1 MLRVLTATLALCA
14 VLALAAC
21 GDDDSSS
28 DSGSS
33 GDSMSADPA
42 GPDTSADAAPSSG
55 ENAANGS
62 VLTGTQPLLNGEEV
76 DLDRYK
82 GQVVLV
88 VNTASECGF
97 TPQFEGLEALYKEK
111 DKDDFVILGF
121 PADDIANQ
129 EPRDDAEIAEFCE
142 ANFGVTFPMFSK
154 SNVVDDPVNPLF
166 AALAADLGEPTFNF
180 NKYLLSR
187 KGRPVERFDTSV
199 EPNDPELLGAIDAQL

>member
-1 MLRVLTATLALCA
+1 VLTAALILCA
-14 VLALAAC
+14 ALVLAAC
-21 GDDDSSS
+21 GGLDDEAGEQAATTD
-28 DSGSS
+28 
-33 GDSMSADPA
+33 APQAPA
-42 GPDTSADAAPSSG
+42 GAP
-55 ENAANGS
+55 AANGS
-62 VLTGTQPLLNGEEV
+62 VLTGIQPLLNGEEV

-111 DKDDFVILGF
+111 SKDDFVILGF

-154 SNVVDDPVNPLF
+154 SNVVEEPVNPLF
-166 AALAADLGEPTFNF
+166 AALAEDLGEPTFNF
-180 NKYLLSR
+180 NKYLLDR
-187 KGRPVERFDTSV
+187 KGRPVERFDASV
-199 EPNDPELLGAIDAQL
+199 EPNDPELLTAIDAQL

>member
-1 MLRVLTATLALCA
+1 MPTDGEPLGPRPAYPLVMARTFAAALALIAC
-14 VLALAAC
+14 LGLAAC
-21 GDDDSSS
+21 GD
-28 DSGSS
+28 
-33 GDSMSADPA
+33 AEEAEAPAEPA
-42 GPDTSADAAPSSG
+42 GGDGGS
-55 ENAANGS
+55 S

-82 GQVVLV
+82 GSVVLV

-97 TPQFEGLEALYKEK
+97 TPQFEQLQSLYEQRRG
-111 DKDDFVILGF
+111 DDFVILGF

-154 SNVVDDPVNPLF
+154 SNVVSEPVNPLF
-166 AALAADLGEPTFNF
+166 SALSGELGEPTFNF
-180 NKYLLSR
+180 NKYLLDR

-199 EPNDPELLGAIDAQL
+199 EPDDPALTQAIDQLL

>member
-1 MLRVLTATLALCA
+1 MPRVLTAAL
-14 VLALAAC
+14 VLCSVLVLAAC
-21 GDDDSSS
+21 GSS
-28 DSGSS
+28 DDESGEQAAT
-33 GDSMSADPA
+33 DSPQAPA
-42 GPDTSADAAPSSG
+42 GAPATDG
-55 ENAANGS
+55 T

-97 TPQFEGLEALYKEK
+97 TPQFEGLEALYREK
-111 DKDDFVILGF
+111 SKDDFVILGF
-121 PADDIANQ
+121 PADDIAGQ

-154 SNVVDDPVNPLF
+154 SNVVEEPVNPLF
-166 AALAADLGEPTFNF
+166 AALAEDLGEPTFNF
-180 NKYLLSR
+180 NKYLLDR

-199 EPNDPELLGAIDAQL
+199 EPNDPELLSAIDAQL

>member
-1 MLRVLTATLALCA
+1 MPRVLTAVLALCA

-21 GDDDSSS
+21 GDDDSR
-28 DSGSS
+28 
-33 GDSMSADPA
+33 PA
-42 GPDTSADAAPSSG
+42 
-55 ENAANGS
+55 NASRPRRPRAGGS

-111 DKDDFVILGF
+111 AKDDFVILGF

-180 NKYLLSR
+180 NKYLLDR

-199 EPNDPELLGAIDAQL
+199 EPNDPELLERDRRQLSSSAVLMP